1 LGQQTENIM
10 KMTNIALLVGFSIV
24 ALATPALA
32 AVKDSSGAT
41 KGRDAAVAACNAEAQ
56 KHYGGMYYN
65 FDQTR
70 DFAYEHC
77 MHDRGVAQ

>member
-1 LGQQTENIM
+1 M
-10 KMTNIALLVGFSIV
+10 KMTNIALLVGFSIA

-32 AVKDSSGAT
+32 AVKDSSGTA
-41 KGRDAAVAACNAEAQ
+41 KNREGAIAACNAEAQ

-70 DFAYEHC
+70 DFAYEHR
-77 MHDRGVAQ
+77 MHDRGFAQ